1 MEQNKFDK
9 KNLQEIYTALVNIEQ
24 EKVPRLVKETLDQG
38 EDVLEIIDALT
49 KALKTVGDKFE
60 TMEYFLPQ
68 LILAAD
74 GMNEAME
81 VLRPEIDRLDLSVG
95 PTGTIIIAQ
104 VQGDIH
110 DIGRNI
116 VVAMLRA
123 SGFNV
128 QDLGNN
134 IKSDTIIDK
143 ALELEADIIGLSS
156 LLTTSLPFARDVLR
170 LLEARGLRDRF
181 KVVMGGGA
189 VTPEY
194 CQDNGADG
202 YGKDAAAA
210 VKLMGQLL
218 NDGR

>member
-1 MEQNKFDK
+1 MSQDKFD
-9 KNLQEIYTALVNIEQ
+9 NELLQQIYSSLVNIDGEAVPHLVQ
-24 EKVPRLVKETLDQG
+24 EALKEG
-38 EDVLEIIDALT
+38 EDVLKIIDALT
-49 KALKTVGDKFE
+49 KGLKTVGDKFE

-68 LILAAD
+68 LILSAD
-74 GMNEAME
+74 IMNEAMAI
-81 VLRPEIDRLDLSVG
+81 LRPEIDRLDLAVG
-95 PTGTIIIAQ
+95 PTGTIVIAQ

-123 SGFNV
+123 SGFNIH
-128 QDLGNN
+128 DLGNN
-134 IKSDTIIDK
+134 MPADVIIDK
-143 ALELEADIIGLSS
+143 ALELNADIIGLSS
-156 LLTTSLPFARDVLR
+156 LLTTSLPFAKEVPR

-194 CQDNGADG
+194 CQNHGADG

-210 VKLMGQLL
+210 VKLMEQLL
-218 NDGR
+218 NGR